1 MIEIEYCT
9 KCRWLLR
16 ASWIAQELLSTFS
29 VEIRGVTLIP
39 VHEAMFVESNPIPVK
54 WAVAEMG
61 LMEHAIRLPLTELSA
76 AYHLK
81 VTRALEQADLL
92 SGVQT
97 VNSEFTG

>member
-1 MIEIEYCT
+1 
-9 KCRWLLR
+9 
-16 ASWIAQELLSTFS
+16 
-29 VEIRGVTLIP
+29 
-39 VHEAMFVESNPIPVK
+39 
-54 WAVAEMG
+54 
-61 LMEHAIRLPLTELSA
+61 MEHAIRLPLTELSA

>member
-1 MIEIEYCT
+1 MAEM
-9 KCRWLLR
+9 CRLALAGEVDAAR
-16 ASWIAQELLSTFS
+16 DINK
-29 VEIRGVTLIP
+29 RLIP